1 MSPRVR
7 AGCPESSTSP
17 GHWRQRYPEHTNG
30 DDVITLRALRVLALL
45 AAMGLFACSQED
57 AIRRFTPPDAD
68 ARARAYLGLF
78 TAGRVDSA
86 IARLLPGLHGPEA
99 DQQLAR
105 IGGLLDGQRFGST
118 HAIGAQTNF
127 FNGVRHV
134 NMTYELHSARG
145 WTVANVA
152 TVDSAGGWFV
162 EGVSVTPIDRPLEE
176 TTRFTLRGKT
186 AVHYLWLLL
195 TILALVVSQ
204 ATAVWIASRRAMPR
218 RWRWVLASLIGL
230 GGFSLNWTTG
240 ETAIRIINL
249 QLVSAGVVRAGS
261 AAPWILTFALPVG
274 AIAAL
279 FRYRRWRASPNV
291 PPTAVSATPEAAV

>member
-1 MSPRVR
+1 ML
-7 AGCPESSTSP
+7 T
-17 GHWRQRYPEHTNG
+17 
-30 DDVITLRALRVLALL
+30 LL
-45 AAMGLFACSQED
+45 AAMGLSACSQED

-78 TAGRVDSA
+78 TAGRADSA
-86 IARLLPGLHGPEA
+86 VARLLPGLRGPEA
-99 DQQLAR
+99 NQQLAT
-105 IGGLLDGQRFGST
+105 IGGLLDGQRFDST
-118 HAIGAQTNF
+118 HAIGAHTNV

-152 TVDSAGGWFV
+152 TVDSAGGWFI

-176 TTRFTLRGKT
+176 TMRFTLRGKT

-195 TILALVVSQ
+195 TILGPVVSLG
-204 ATAVWIASRRAMPR
+204 TAVWIGSRRAMPR
-218 RWRWVLASLIGL
+218 RWRWVLASLIGI

-240 ETAIRIINL
+240 ETAFRLIHL
-249 QLVSAGVVRAGS
+249 QLLFGGVMRAAP

-279 FRYRRWRASPNV
+279 VRYRRWRASTSV
-291 PPTAVSATPEAAV
+291 PVVPEGAATQAAI